1 MLPASA
7 VEAGVG
13 GYKAIVTTAGLM
25 WVLKVTG
32 PAKREGLG
40 KYSLSAWVSHPS
52 HHRAESGPQGQYD
65 YLPGCNTIE
74 KGLKIEQRF
83 SSGLAAYVRC
93 IKIKAA
99 LLNSDLDAMAA
110 VEELQVLLHPQPDE
124 TMAHYWMVERAG

>member
-13 GYKAIVTTAGLM
+13 GYKAIVTTARLM

-52 HHRAESGPQGQYD
+52 HHRAESGPQ
-65 YLPGCNTIE
+65 E

-110 VEELQVLLHPQPDE
+110 VEELQVLLQPQPDE